1 MARGLRLLENSV
13 LLPGDEI
20 FEQELAVCSTGMEF
34 RPRAAGSLLHGNGVQ
49 TSPEAQEGETQ
60 GEMGE
65 TSVSPI
71 CADCIL
77 TEL

>member
-1 MARGLRLLENSV
+1 MARGLRLLENWV
-13 LLPGDEI
+13 LLPGDE
-20 FEQELAVCSTGMEF
+20 
-34 RPRAAGSLLHGNGVQ
+34 RAGAGSLLHGNGVQ
-49 TSPEAQEGETQ
+49 TSPEAQEGETR

-65 TSVSPI
+65 TLVSPI